1 MSDNKRIAK
10 NTIFLYLRMFLIM
23 GISLFTSRIIL
34 KTLGEEDFGIYNVV
48 GGVVTMFA
56 FVNGALA
63 GATSRF
69 ITYEIGRK
77 DYIQLNKV
85 FNVSFVTHIFIA
97 LIILV
102 LAETIGLWFLF
113 NKMIIPPDRLDAA
126 FWVFQ
131 ISVIT
136 CMMSI
141 TQVPYT
147 ATIIAH
153 EKMGI
158 YAYISIFEVLAKLGV
173 VYLIAIAAGDRLI
186 VYALLMFITQAIVMI
201 FYRLYCNRHFSECKL
216 EFVREKKMYKNMF
229 VYAGS
234 DMIGNISVML
244 QGQGLNFLL
253 NIFFGPAVN
262 AARGIAYQ
270 VQGAVTQFSNNFMT
284 AVKPQIIK
292 KYAAGKVNEMMEL
305 VIQSSCFS
313 YYLMLLIAAPICFE
327 ADYIL
332 TLWLGEYPD
341 YTESFL
347 RLVLVLCMIQT
358 LKTPRTTVFHATGKI
373 LLPNLVVGTILCMAF
388 PVAYVVLKLGG
399 DPNSVFWSAIGCMAC
414 SEIAGI
420 LILNKRID
428 YPIWEYVLKVH
439 IRCIFVTVVSL
450 ILPFIVKNQIPLH
463 GISGTLITGVL
474 TTICIMATGYTIGL
488 DKRTRLKINK
498 LIKQKVFRH
507 A

>member
-1 MSDNKRIAK
+1 
-10 NTIFLYLRMFLIM
+10 M

-244 QGQGLNFLL
+244 QG
-253 NIFFGPAVN
+253 
-262 AARGIAYQ
+262 
-270 VQGAVTQFSNNFMT
+270 
-284 AVKPQIIK
+284 II
-292 KYAAGKVNEMMEL
+292 
-305 VIQSSCFS
+305 
-313 YYLMLLIAAPICFE
+313 
-327 ADYIL
+327 
-332 TLWLGEYPD
+332 
-341 YTESFL
+341 
-347 RLVLVLCMIQT
+347 R
-358 LKTPRTTVFHATGKI
+358 
-373 LLPNLVVGTILCMAF
+373 
-388 PVAYVVLKLGG
+388 
-399 DPNSVFWSAIGCMAC
+399 
-414 SEIAGI
+414 
-420 LILNKRID
+420 
-428 YPIWEYVLKVH
+428 
-439 IRCIFVTVVSL
+439 
-450 ILPFIVKNQIPLH
+450 
-463 GISGTLITGVL
+463 
-474 TTICIMATGYTIGL
+474 
-488 DKRTRLKINK
+488 
-498 LIKQKVFRH
+498 
-507 A
+507 